1 MIYIFEGEEPVLIN
15 QNISKLIEKNKNFN
29 LIRYDGKSKEFDLD
43 EVFNNWINVDLFGN
57 NSLIIVNDP
66 PFLLR
71 KEENKTLDDFLEYSK
86 HQDNENILVLYT
98 LNGSFK
104 KVLKSYK
111 TISSNAKVVNY
122 EKLKRN
128 DFYNSTITLLKDND
142 LILDKQSLNTL
153 IQASNSSLSDLKLN
167 VDVLKL
173 YPEKI
178 TDDVVSNLLSVPV
191 NYDSFDLINSICNK
205 DVSKSDKLIKEMLK
219 DNDSII
225 GMISLLSGQLRFL
238 YLLSSYLDDGET
250 PESISS
256 NYGYNQYRVKK
267 AIETLS
273 KLKKNDIL
281 RLLNLL
287 CDLDI
292 KVKSQSYLSQ
302 KTLFELFILELINEK

>member
-128 DFYNSTITLLKDND
+128 DFYNAAITLLKDND

-178 TDDVVSNLLSVPV
+178 TNDVVSNLLSVPV
-191 NYDSFDLINSICNK
+191 NYDSFDLINAICNK

-256 NYGYNQYRVKK
+256 NYGYNLYRVKK